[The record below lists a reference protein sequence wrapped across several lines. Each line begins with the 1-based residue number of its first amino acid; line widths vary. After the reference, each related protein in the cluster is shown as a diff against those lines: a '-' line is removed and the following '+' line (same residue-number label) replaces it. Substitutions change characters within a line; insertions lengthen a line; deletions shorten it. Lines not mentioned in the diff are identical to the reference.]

1 MCEPMTLT
9 ALGLTAAGTIMQ
21 QMGRAE
27 SQDAMTSAANRGME
41 QSQRYAEEANKLFQ
55 DSLGK
60 ANKQAYD
67 EAEAKAV
74 AKRRAAL
81 LPPDLVPGV
90 TRREG
95 ESDVTAAATAREQG
109 RATNDLVQQG
119 EARAQLAGGTDAFG
133 DVNLAIKPNA
143 EGIGF
148 LRRDIDAND
157 ALTQLNTQAARS
169 AGGGMRTIG
178 SLFSGLGQMAGLASA
193 GGQTFTSLG
202 DKVSSGWD
210 WLTGTSGNLVSPGA
224 TVPAMNPHSAMAW

>member
-9 ALGLTAAGTIMQ
+9 AMGLAAAGTILQ

-27 SQDAMTSAANRGME
+27 SQDAMTAAANRGIE
-41 QSQRYAEEANKLFQ
+41 QSQRYAEEANKLFH

-60 ANKQAYD
+60 ANRQAYD

-81 LPPDLVPGV
+81 VPPDLVP
-90 TRREG
+90 TMARREG
-95 ESDVTAAATAREQG
+95 ESDATAAATEREQG
-109 RATNDLVQQG
+109 RARNDLVQQG

-133 DVNLAIKPNA
+133 DVNLAIRPNA
-143 EGIGF
+143 EGISF

-157 ALTQLNTQAARS
+157 ALTQINMQAARG
-169 AGGGMRTIG
+169 AGGGLRTIG
-178 SLFSGLGQMAGLASA
+178 SLFSGLGNMAGLASA
-193 GGQTFTSLG
+193 GGQTFGSLS

-210 WLTGTSGNLVSPGA
+210 WLTGSSGNLVSPGA
-224 TVPAMNPHSAMAW
+224 TVPAINPHSAMAW